1 MELYYTKGF
10 AEGIKDVDVS
20 KGIVTGYFSAFG
32 NKDSD
37 GDIIQKG
44 AYTKSINE
52 NFDRI
57 KHLLDHDRTKAVG
70 KLQSLKQDEFGL
82 YYESK
87 AGRHTQGQDFL
98 KMAEDGI
105 ITEHSVGFQTIKEH
119 NSKEENANI
128 ITEVRLLEG
137 SSLQTWGSNQF
148 TPLMGVKSEADV
160 IALFATLEK
169 ALKNGTYSDEC
180 FKNTIIPRYKA
191 IESILPQSSTK
202 PQVKSEDF
210 SHIKFY

>member
-1 MELYYTKGF
+1 MSLYSTKSLS
-10 AEGIKDVDVS
+10 EGVKDIDVA

-32 NKDSD
+32 SKDSD

-52 NFDRI
+52 NFKRI

-70 KLQSLKQDEFGL
+70 KIQVLKQDDTGL

-119 NSKEENANI
+119 QSKEDNANI
-128 ITEVRLLEG
+128 ITETRLLEG
-137 SSLQTWGSNQF
+137 SSLQTWGANQF
-148 TPLMGVKSEADV
+148 TPITGIKSETDLL
-160 IALFATLEK
+160 ALFTTLEK
-169 ALKNGTYSDEC
+169 AFKNGTYTDEC
-180 FKNTIIPRYKA
+180 FKNIIIPRYEA
-191 IESILPQSSTK
+191 IKSILPQFSTE

-210 SHIKFY
+210 KHINFF

>member
-1 MELYYTKGF
+1 MELYLTKGYS
-10 AEGIKDVDVS
+10 EGVKDVDTV
-20 KGIVTGYFSAFG
+20 KGIVTGYFSSFG

-70 KLQSLKQDEFGL
+70 KMQVLKQDDFGL

-87 AGRHTQGQDFL
+87 AGRHTLGQDFL

-105 ITEHSVGFQTIKEH
+105 ITEHSVGFQTIKE
-119 NSKEENANI
+119 NQSKEENANI

-148 TPLMGVKSEADV
+148 TPLMGIKSEKDV
-160 IALFATLEK
+160 ITLFLTLEK

-180 FKNTIIPRYKA
+180 FENTIIPRYKA
-191 IESILPQSSTK
+191 IERILPQFSTK
-202 PQVKSEDF
+202 PQIVKEDLQQL
-210 SHIKFY
+210 KFY

>member
-1 MELYYTKGF
+1 MELYYTKGHS
-10 AEGIKDVDVS
+10 EGIKDVDVS

-32 NKDSD
+32 SKDSD

-105 ITEHSVGFQTIKEH
+105 ITEHSVGFQTMKEH

-148 TPLMGVKSEADV
+148 TPLMGIKSETDLL
-160 IALFATLEK
+160 ALFTTLEK

-180 FKNTIIPRYKA
+180 FKTTIIPRYKA
-191 IESILPQSSTK
+191 IKSILPQFSTK

>member
-1 MELYYTKGF
+1 MSLYLTKSLS
-10 AEGIKDVDVS
+10 EGVKDIDVA

-32 NKDSD
+32 SKDSD

-52 NFDRI
+52 NFKRI

-70 KLQSLKQDEFGL
+70 KIQVLKQDDTGL

-119 NSKEENANI
+119 QSKEDNANI
-128 ITEVRLLEG
+128 ITETRLLEG
-137 SSLQTWGSNQF
+137 SSLQTWGANQF
-148 TPLMGVKSEADV
+148 TPITGIKSETDLL
-160 IALFATLEK
+160 ALFTTLEK
-169 ALKNGTYSDEC
+169 AFKNGTYTDEC
-180 FKNTIIPRYKA
+180 FKNIIIPRYEA
-191 IESILPQSSTK
+191 IKSILPQFSTE

-210 SHIKFY
+210 KHINFF

>member
-1 MELYYTKGF
+1 MELYLTKGYS
-10 AEGIKDVDVS
+10 EGVKDVDTV

-70 KLQSLKQDEFGL
+70 KMQVLKQDDFGL

-87 AGRHTQGQDFL
+87 AGRHTLGQDFL

-105 ITEHSVGFQTIKEH
+105 ITEHSVGFQTIKE
-119 NSKEENANI
+119 NQSKEENANI

-148 TPLMGVKSEADV
+148 TPLMGIKSEKDV

-180 FKNTIIPRYKA
+180 FEKEIIPRYKA
-191 IESILPQSSTK
+191 IESILPQFSTK
-202 PQVKSEDF
+202 PQLAKEDLQQ
-210 SHIKFY
+210 IKFY

>member
-1 MELYYTKGF
+1 MELYYTKGHS
-10 AEGIKDVDVS
+10 EGIKDVDVS

>member
-1 MELYYTKGF
+1 MELYMTKGYS
-10 AEGIKDVDVS
+10 EGVKDVDTV

-37 GDIIQKG
+37 GDIIQFG

-52 NFDRI
+52 NFPRI

-70 KLQSLKQDEFGL
+70 KLQILKQDSFGL

-87 AGRHTQGQDFL
+87 AGRHTLGQDFL

-105 ITEHSVGFQTIKEH
+105 ITEHSVGIQAIKEH
-119 NSKEENANI
+119 KSKEENANI

-148 TPLMGVKSEADV
+148 TPLMGIKSETDLM
-160 IALFATLEK
+160 ALFDTLEK

-180 FKNTIIPRYKA
+180 FQNTIIPRHEA
-191 IESILPQSSTK
+191 IKSILPQFSTK
-202 PQVKSEDF
+202 PQAHLEDLKQ
-210 SHIKFY
+210 IKFY

>member
-1 MELYYTKGF
+1 MELYITKGYS
-10 AEGIKDVDVS
+10 EGIKDVDIS
-20 KGIVTGYFSAFG
+20 KGIVTGYFSSFG

-37 GDIIQKG
+37 GDIIQNG
-44 AYTKSINE
+44 SYTKSINE

-70 KLQSLKQDEFGL
+70 KLQILKQDSFGL

-105 ITEHSVGFQTIKEH
+105 ISEHSVGFQTIKQH

-148 TPLMGVKSEADV
+148 TPLMGIKSETDLM
-160 IALFATLEK
+160 ALMDTLEK
-169 ALKNGTYSDEC
+169 AFKNGTYSDEC
-180 FKNTIIPRYKA
+180 FKNTIIPRYEA
-191 IESILPQSSTK
+191 IKSILPQFSTK
-202 PQVKSEDF
+202 PQANLEDLKQ
-210 SHIKFY
+210 IKFY